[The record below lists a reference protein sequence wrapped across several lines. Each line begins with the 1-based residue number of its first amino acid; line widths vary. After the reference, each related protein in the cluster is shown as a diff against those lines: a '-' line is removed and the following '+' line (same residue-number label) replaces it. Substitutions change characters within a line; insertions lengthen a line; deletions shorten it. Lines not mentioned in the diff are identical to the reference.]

1 MSNGCALLQVTLEKV
16 CNRIAELG
24 MNSHRARRGLTL
36 VELIVGLAIM
46 AVLLGLASPSFK
58 SFFDR
63 QIIRH
68 QVWELRRGLELAR
81 GLAVAQQQIW
91 KVCMATDNHHCVKQG
106 GQRLLVFQD
115 NNSDHQV
122 DATDNLQL
130 DLHNASTIVTLSA
143 SGRSYV
149 RFKASGEA
157 MDSGNF
163 LVCAKG
169 GDDYGRK
176 AIVYRSGRV
185 RLSKDTD
192 GDGYDDSGGVR
203 ITC

>member
-1 MSNGCALLQVTLEKV
+1 MNIGKV
-16 CNRIAELG
+16 AT
-24 MNSHRARRGLTL
+24 GLTL
-36 VELIVGLAIM
+36 VELIIGLAIL
-46 AVLLGLASPSFK
+46 AVLLSLASPSFQR
-58 SFFDR
+58 FTNR

-68 QVWELRRGLELAR
+68 QIWELRRALELAR
-81 GLAVAQQQIW
+81 GLAVAQQTIW
-91 KVCMATDNHHCVKQG
+91 KVCMATNNHHCVKQG

-115 NNSDHQV
+115 SDNDHRR
-122 DATDNLQL
+122 DATESLHL
-130 DLHNASTIVTLSA
+130 DLQNSSTIVTLSA

-163 LVCAKG
+163 LVCGKG
-169 GDDYGRK
+169 GGDYGRK
-176 AIVYRSGRV
+176 TIVFRSGRV

-192 GDGYDDSGGVR
+192 GDGYDDLRGVK

>member
-1 MSNGCALLQVTLEKV
+1 
-16 CNRIAELG
+16 
-24 MNSHRARRGLTL
+24 MNSYKARVGLTL
-36 VELIVGLAIM
+36 VELIVGLAIL
-46 AVLLGLASPSFK
+46 AVLLGLASPSFRP
-58 SFFDR
+58 FINR
-63 QIIRH
+63 QVVRH
-68 QVWELRRGLELAR
+68 QVWELRRALELAR

-91 KVCMATDNHHCVKQG
+91 KVCMATDNRHCVKQG

-115 NNSDHQV
+115 SNRDHRV
-122 DATDNLQL
+122 DVGENLQL
-130 DLHNASTIVTLSA
+130 DLRNASTRVTLSA

-149 RFKASGEA
+149 RFKPTGEA

-176 AIVYRSGRV
+176 AIVYRRGRV

-192 GDGYDDSGGVR
+192 GDGYDDSRGVR
-203 ITC
+203 IIC

>member
-1 MSNGCALLQVTLEKV
+1 M
-16 CNRIAELG
+16 
-24 MNSHRARRGLTL
+24 
-36 VELIVGLAIM
+36 VELIIGLAIL
-46 AVLLGLASPSFK
+46 AVLFGLASPSLK

-63 QIIRH
+63 QVIRH
-68 QVWELRRGLELAR
+68 QVWELRRALELAR
-81 GLAVAQQQIW
+81 GLAVAQQKIW
-91 KVCMATDNHHCVKQG
+91 KVCMATDNRHCVKEG

-115 NNSDHQV
+115 SNSDHRV
-122 DATDNLQL
+122 DVSENLQL

-163 LVCAKG
+163 LVCAEG
-169 GDDYGRK
+169 GGDYGRK
-176 AIVYRSGRV
+176 TIVYRSGRV

-192 GDGYDDSGGVR
+192 GDGYDDSRGVR

>member
-1 MSNGCALLQVTLEKV
+1 
-16 CNRIAELG
+16 
-24 MNSHRARRGLTL
+24 MNSQQVARGLTL
-36 VELIVGLAIM
+36 VELIIGLAIL
-46 AVLLGLASPSFK
+46 AILLGLASPSFQR
-58 SFFDR
+58 FTNR

-68 QVWELRRGLELAR
+68 QIWELRRALELAR
-81 GLAVAQQQIW
+81 GLAVTQQTIW
-91 KVCMATDNHHCVKQG
+91 KVCMATNNYHCVKQG

-115 NNSDHQV
+115 SNKNHRR
-122 DATDNLQL
+122 DATESLHL
-130 DLHNASTIVTLSA
+130 DLHNPSTIITLSA

-163 LVCAKG
+163 LVCGKG
-169 GDDYGRK
+169 GGDYGRK
-176 AIVYRSGRV
+176 TIVFRSGRV

-192 GDGYDDSGGVR
+192 GDGYDDLRGVK

>member
-1 MSNGCALLQVTLEKV
+1 
-16 CNRIAELG
+16 
-24 MNSHRARRGLTL
+24 MNSQQLIRGLTL
-36 VELIVGLAIM
+36 VELIIGLAIL
-46 AVLLGLASPSFK
+46 AVLLSLASPSFQR
-58 SFFDR
+58 FTDR

-68 QVWELRRGLELAR
+68 QIWELRRALELAR
-81 GLAVAQQQIW
+81 GLAVTQQTIW
-91 KVCMATDNHHCVKQG
+91 KVCMATNNHHCVKHA

-115 NNSDHQV
+115 SNKNHRR
-122 DATDNLQL
+122 DAAESLHL
-130 DLHNASTIVTLSA
+130 DLQNSSTIITLSA

-149 RFKASGEA
+149 RFKPSGEA

-169 GDDYGRK
+169 GDDYGGK
-176 AIVYRSGRV
+176 TIVFRSGRV

-192 GDGYDDSGGVR
+192 GDGYDDSRGVK